1 MSQRVRVLMVVKGFE
16 IQGISKVVLDYVEHI
31 DRQKFQVDVVSGD
44 NFAKSNVIQLKA
56 TGGKLWCIPDRD
68 KNIFVYILKLAR
80 IVKSGSYKIVHAH
93 GNSAMIIPELIA
105 AELGGAKVRIAHSH
119 NVTCNHPLL
128 HKALHPIFSALYTHA
143 LACSEEAGL
152 WMFKGKKFT
161 VIKNGIETLK
171 YAFDLNERIRVRHEL
186 GLTDEILIGHVGNF
200 NYQKNQER
208 LVNILKNII
217 VRKPRTKVL
226 FVGTGE
232 EQRRIAT
239 LARDLGLS
247 EHCIFYGV
255 SGQIEKLMSAMDI
268 FVFPSHYEGFGIV
281 LIEAQASG
289 MICIAS
295 TNVPEEANITGAI
308 KYIPLDADDG
318 KWSNIIVESCQY
330 GTIYKERKRMSVQQC
345 DLIRQSGYDISDVVN
360 KLEVFYSHCL
370 KTKI

>member
-31 DRQKFQVDVVSGD
+31 DCQKFQVDVVSGE

-56 TGGKLWCIPDRD
+56 AGGKLWCIPDRD
-68 KNIFVYILKLAR
+68 KNIFVYILKLAK
-80 IVKSGSYKIVHAH
+80 IVKSGSYKIVHVH

-105 AELGGAKVRIAHSH
+105 AELGGAKIRIAHSH

-128 HKALHPIFSALYTHA
+128 HRALHPIFSALYTHA

-152 WMFKGKKFT
+152 WMFKDKKFT
-161 VIKNGIETLK
+161 IIKNGIKTFK
-171 YAFDLNERIRVRHEL
+171 YAFDLDERIRLRHEL
-186 GLTDEILIGHVGNF
+186 GLTDEILIGHVGSF
-200 NYQKNQER
+200 NYQKNQGR
-208 LVNILKNII
+208 LINILKNII
-217 VRKPRTKVL
+217 VRQPRTKVL

-232 EQRRIAT
+232 EQRRVKV

-268 FVFPSHYEGFGIV
+268 FVFPSRYEGLGIV

-289 MICIAS
+289 MMCIAS

-308 KYIPLDADDG
+308 RYIPLDADDE
-318 KWSNIIVESCQY
+318 KWSNIIVNLCQY
-330 GTIYKERKRMSVQQC
+330 RTICKERKQMSVQQC

-360 KLEVFYSHCL
+360 KLEIFYSYCL